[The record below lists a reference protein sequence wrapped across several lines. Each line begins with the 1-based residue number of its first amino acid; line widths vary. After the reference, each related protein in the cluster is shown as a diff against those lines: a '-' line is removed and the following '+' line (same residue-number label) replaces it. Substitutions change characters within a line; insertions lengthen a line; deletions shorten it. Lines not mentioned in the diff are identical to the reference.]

1 MRVPGQTSA
10 TAPGA
15 ATNAITIIRPGV
27 IILRAEH
34 FSGLSHRSLGH
45 GVVTTGSQTAYYML
59 AASFYLTTRG
69 HAALIA
75 DQNRKKINREIFFAI
90 KHSHS
95 KSYFVFFSP
104 IHVFMTVDPSQ
115 PLLSNSACS
124 SQVPV
129 SRIKR

>member
-45 GVVTTGSQTAYYML
+45 GVVTTGSQTAYNML

-90 KHSHS
+90 KYS
-95 KSYFVFFSP
+95 
-104 IHVFMTVDPSQ
+104 
-115 PLLSNSACS
+115 L
-124 SQVPV
+124 PV
-129 SRIKR
+129 